1 MLSMRLHKSQSN
13 HMDVIRL
20 LIDRSDCNIK
30 DNLGRVALLYA
41 AKIGCKRA
49 VEGTMAH
56 TDLSDAM
63 LQDNYGMNAVMAA
76 AARGNV
82 EVLMELYR

>member
-1 MLSMRLHKSQSN
+1 MLSMRLHKTQSN

-20 LIDRSDCNIK
+20 LIDRSDCNVA
-30 DNLGRVALLYA
+30 DNLGRVALHYA

-49 VEGTMAH
+49 VEGTMVQ
-56 TDLSDAM
+56 TDSSDAV
-63 LQDNYGMNAVMAA
+63 LRDNYRMTAVMAA